1 VVEQQAENG
10 DVIFVYTRESKLCLL
25 ELALWKAKVDVEI
38 RTKRKMSSSK
48 NKARGMLP
56 VYDKTTHS
64 LVANDINKNVLSFLV
79 YWE

>member
-1 VVEQQAENG
+1 MSSSSTSERSSC
-10 DVIFVYTRESKLCLL
+10 FKL
-25 ELALWKAKVDVEI
+25 ELALWKAKVDVEMI
-38 RTKRKMSSSK
+38 MEKKMTSSK

-79 YWE
+79 GE